1 MSKIINI
8 LVEGPAEKGLV
19 TKVIE
24 PHLKTFG
31 HTVNY
36 RVITTSWGHKT
47 TRRTQGGVSNWNLLL
62 KDVKQ
67 WALECQYDTQNVW
80 LTTMFDFYGLSQ
92 AHNFNYAEVMSGL
105 IDPTDRLNKATE
117 HLAKLVNSP
126 NFIPYFQMHE
136 YESLLFSDI
145 SILKSYFPKAITKI
159 KKLKTETSHLGPEEI
174 NERIELAPSKRI
186 LNIIPEYNDYKADES
201 SDMIKA
207 LGLPFV
213 RTRCPHFDSWL
224 SRLESL

>member
-126 NFIPYFQMHE
+126 NFIPTSRCMNMSPCYSQIFQ
-136 YESLLFSDI
+136 S
-145 SILKSYFPKAITKI
+145 
-159 KKLKTETSHLGPEEI
+159 
-174 NERIELAPSKRI
+174 
-186 LNIIPEYNDYKADES
+186 
-201 SDMIKA
+201 
-207 LGLPFV
+207 
-213 RTRCPHFDSWL
+213 
-224 SRLESL
+224 